1 MGEED
6 RLEIFG
12 YGSLL
17 WKQDFKF
24 SEKQKGYIKG
34 YQRKFWQR
42 NKTHR
47 GTAKKV
53 KLIINYLISRLGD
66 YGISLHNYGKS
77 AMDIPYSSS

>member
-1 MGEED
+1 MGEEN

-17 WKQDFKF
+17 WKQGFTF
-24 SEKQKGYIKG
+24 SEKQNGYIKR

-47 GTAKKV
+47 GTADKV
-53 KLIINYLISRLGD
+53 KSISINSY
-66 YGISLHNYGKS
+66 YEYV
-77 AMDIPYSSS
+77 P